1 MPAPSLVTPPAMV
14 PPPGIATLMMLST
27 VLVPPRMRAAEVD
40 AAILE
45 IAPFKMTGLATDWLA

>member
-1 MPAPSLVTPPAMV
+1 M
-14 PPPGIATLMMLST
+14 MMLST